1 MIPFL
6 MLCIGLI
13 IIFAS
18 VCLAFEE
25 TKDNK
30 EQAVIINI
38 EAQKE
43 KDSEIDENY
52 LKEFRKDII
61 KECLNDTKNMISIN
75 K

>member
-13 IIFAS
+13 IVFAS

-25 TKDNK
+25 AKDNK

-43 KDSEIDENY
+43 KESEIDE
-52 LKEFRKDII
+52 
-61 KECLNDTKNMISIN
+61 
-75 K
+75 

>member
-6 MLCIGLI
+6 MLCVGLI
-13 IIFAS
+13 IVFAS
-18 VCLAFEE
+18 VCLALEE
-25 TKDNK
+25 AKDNK

-38 EAQKE
+38 EAQKG